1 MSAKPGSIPLH
12 YWYMY
17 ILFPHLAEIIFCQT
31 NFLTIIIR
39 EKKEDKVDFGILK
52 IKYCIQKS
60 GTYERDAEF
69 QQFICEL
76 KIIYLHVFFKI
87 Q

>member
-1 MSAKPGSIPLH
+1 MSTKPGSISLH
-12 YWYMY
+12 YWSMYM
-17 ILFPHLAEIIFCQT
+17 LFPYFAERTFK
-31 NFLTIIIR
+31 LIIR
-39 EKKEDKVDFGILK
+39 ERRENKVDFRIFK

-69 QQFICEL
+69 IYEL
-76 KIIYLHVFFKI
+76 KIIYLHVFFKS